1 MGLVNMQSS
10 SQSSEGLRTDKPSR
24 GPRSP
29 SRNRGFVRFAA
40 LLDAV
45 DDLLQTES
53 PDAIGLYQIAQRA
66 DVPPP
71 SVYHFFPSTEAA
83 FVALAE
89 RYCDG
94 LLDVHRTPI
103 EARLIRSW
111 QDLARIDERRAMEFY
126 NAHPPALKIFYGGYG
141 GVGTRSIDK
150 MLAIKISSAASAR
163 LNRVFHLP
171 RLGAEARKIKYG
183 EIALAILDSI
193 WTISVQTHGYI
204 TEDYLE
210 ESNRATIAYRRLY
223 LPEYLEPRAE
233 LLAAAERG
241 ESVTLP
247 FDGDNDAPLVEPHA
261 VGG

>member
-1 MGLVNMQSS
+1 LEELG
-10 SQSSEGLRTDKPSR
+10 TDKPSR

-29 SRNRGFVRFAA
+29 SRNRGFLRFAA

-45 DDLLQTES
+45 EELLQTES

-66 DVPPP
+66 GVPPP
-71 SVYHFFPSTEAA
+71 SVYHFFPSKEAA

-94 LLDVHRTPI
+94 LLEVHRTPI
-103 EARLIRSW
+103 EARLIGGW
-111 QDLARIDERRAMEFY
+111 QDLARIDDRRAMEFY

-141 GVGTRSIDK
+141 GVETRNIDK
-150 MLAIKISSAASAR
+150 MLAIKMSKAASAR

-171 RLGAEARKIKYG
+171 RLGAQARKVRRG
-183 EIALAILDSI
+183 EIYLAILDSI
-193 WTISVQTHGYI
+193 WTISVRNHGYI
-204 TEDYLE
+204 TEDYFE
-210 ESNRATIAYRRLY
+210 ESYRATIAYERLY

-233 LLAAAERG
+233 LLEAAERG
-241 ESVTLP
+241 EFVTLP
-247 FDGDNDAPLVEPHA
+247 YDGDNDGPLVESRA